1 MHPSTISDGRSLW
14 ILQRIGKTPGLWG
27 CTQGAV
33 QFMVYEAMRS
43 KLQAYH
49 GTEQLSPADTMLAT
63 TIAKSAS
70 MIITNPITVL
80 TVRMRD
86 AGVRGY
92 KYDNIWNSIRSILA
106 KDGVLGFYRG
116 VLVSLVRVMPA
127 QWCTF
132 VTYECVKD
140 AILRYQEAN
149 CPGCYMTQ
157 NGVPRHDPSS
167 TSERYGNRWYDYQNQ
182 LKKRY
187 GPGADLLIRMGYVPD
202 ARDHTVHANPNHGRR
217 GLGFSPESQEGPAF
231 RRGHGPRDANREEL
245 QEPLDKCHW
254 NIGEDRFTHEEL
266 AAVPYAEEEPLTTL
280 SDDEGLPVP
289 EELEDADFI
298 AMRARDSR
306 VAGEK
311 KRGRGLANRK
321 MKKAAKLQK
330 KLLAVEKRRER
341 NSAAVS
347 PQAQLYTEF
356 RGSTERIIAPARS
369 ECISDAGEKNTS
381 RREETSK
388 ERADKERKCRDVC
401 SFLRSELG
409 FALPHTF
416 YSEWSINPSQSLV
429 YLYVSCKDRVQQAEE
444 FTKEAASG
452 RPYRGFGTSTT
463 AARAA
468 EEHWKSKNFDTLVYY
483 TVASR
488 SSKITDRL
496 L

>member
-1 MHPSTISDGRSLW
+1 
-14 ILQRIGKTPGLWG
+14 
-27 CTQGAV
+27 
-33 QFMVYEAMRS
+33 
-43 KLQAYH
+43 
-49 GTEQLSPADTMLAT
+49 
-63 TIAKSAS
+63 
-70 MIITNPITVL
+70 
-80 TVRMRD
+80 
-86 AGVRGY
+86 
-92 KYDNIWNSIRSILA
+92 
-106 KDGVLGFYRG
+106 
-116 VLVSLVRVMPA
+116 
-127 QWCTF
+127 
-132 VTYECVKD
+132 
-140 AILRYQEAN
+140 
-149 CPGCYMTQ
+149 MTQ
-157 NGVPRHDPSS
+157 NGVPRHDSS
-167 TSERYGNRWYDYQNQ
+167 SSSERYGNRWYDYQNQ

-217 GLGFSPESQEGPAF
+217 GLGYSPESREGPAF

-298 AMRARDSR
+298 AMRFRGSR

-330 KLLAVEKRRER
+330 KLLAVDKRRER

-356 RGSTERIIAPARS
+356 RGSTERILAPARP
-369 ECISDAGEKNTS
+369 ECISDAGEEDTS
-381 RREETSK
+381 RRDGTSK
-388 ERADKERKCRDVC
+388 ERADKKC
-401 SFLRSELG
+401 

-416 YSEWSINPSQSLV
+416 YSEWSSTPSQSLV
-429 YLYVSCKDRVQQAEE
+429 YLYVSCKDRVQQPEE
-444 FTKEAASG
+444 FTKEGASG

-463 AARAA
+463 AARAT

-496 L
+496 LQYEDPAIVFVVAHEALHVHLRMSRVKIPYEYEEALADWVGLQVVRSFSKRYHEIFFTTDEAAEFVQRMERFHALICEALSKGNT